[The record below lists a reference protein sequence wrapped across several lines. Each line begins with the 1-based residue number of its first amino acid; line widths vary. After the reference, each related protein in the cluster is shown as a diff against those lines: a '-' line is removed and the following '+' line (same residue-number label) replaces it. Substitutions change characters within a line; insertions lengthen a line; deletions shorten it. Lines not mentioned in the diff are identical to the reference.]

1 MTYVFPL
8 IAAPNFVSSMSQGDF
23 VYFFFRETA
32 VEYMN
37 CGKVRKSAVA
47 DLVRADSQAR
57 RDRLPNS
64 LPFVPFSR
72 PPRATRLRPQR
83 ISHRAVNRLATMER
97 IAPAAGFKSRVSN
110 NALPKLSPELA
121 PVTRRRPGGRRF
133 LTSGKTIT
141 VPLDRR
147 FALKIR
153 FRYGARPASS
163 PPFSL
168 RANEPLS
175 LSLSLSLS
183 ISLSV
188 RAGESL
194 GKAARRGK
202 LRARCRLIVGRRL
215 KSAARLIVKGCARG
229 AKFLAFLLLF

>member
-1 MTYVFPL
+1 MMTYVFPL

-175 LSLSLSLS
+175 LSLSLSLFLSLSLSLS

-194 GKAARRGK
+194 GKAAR
-202 LRARCRLIVGRRL
+202 
-215 KSAARLIVKGCARG
+215 
-229 AKFLAFLLLF
+229 